1 MADDLKKSFEKA
13 AKDVKALSSRPS
25 DDDLLELYALYKQ
38 ATEGDVNG
46 DKPGF
51 FDFVARAKFEAW
63 EKLEGTSADQ
73 AMKRYV
79 KKVKSLGA

>member
-1 MADDLKKSFEKA
+1 MSKDLAADFEQA
-13 AKDVKALSSRPS
+13 AKDVKGLEQRPS

-38 ATEGDVNG
+38 GTEGDASG

-63 EKLEGTSADQ
+63 EGLKGVSKED
-73 AMKRYV
+73 AMQRYV
-79 KKVKSLGA
+79 DKVRSLGA